1 LIEGIWPKTGN
12 ARTKLNRCYL
22 LKSGQISINY
32 LAIYCTA
39 FLPSPLPSFLP
50 LHKGCRINK
59 LSERVFR
66 HLSNAITFDEK
77 NNFQMRK
84 CKNNSYPI
92 LRRDLDHLLEGTL
105 KRALK
110 LCNVTTTRGAI
121 HQLLN
126 IILQL
131 RILVLLLVSTL
142 PSVVK
147 VKN

>member
-1 LIEGIWPKTGN
+1 
-12 ARTKLNRCYL
+12 
-22 LKSGQISINY
+22 
-32 LAIYCTA
+32 
-39 FLPSPLPSFLP
+39 
-50 LHKGCRINK
+50 
-59 LSERVFR
+59 
-66 HLSNAITFDEK
+66 
-77 NNFQMRK
+77 
-84 CKNNSYPI
+84 